1 MSDFTPSTPSTTST
15 PGELIAAE
23 AASQGGKLL
32 AYQVGLLYPRFR
44 GVPREALAE
53 VFDRHGFAKIAKR
66 LRSITERTALAHVCG
81 RPGDVA
87 SRGLHIVSVRQTDGD
102 HLQAWVI
109 CKASEVGREDVEH
122 MSGARV
128 FSCPAGIFA
137 AGPVVGVEDPTCKAL
152 ADELAAR
159 AQLLASTC
167 DVATVSRA
175 CGDALGEVTAYQ
187 FLSKGSYILRAGD
200 PGAQRI
206 AALYRDLRAS
216 FYDDVRRAGLQA
228 GVAEIMGHAG
238 SGNMLAVSDAIITDA
253 ERQVSELE
261 AQLDKD
267 RASGRRQ
274 PGLLQRHRAQA
285 QAVLDSIR
293 PLRELLGA
301 SAERLERLTSE
312 LVKGYGN
319 AQHSSDLSLPDWVR
333 DEIAN
338 IRDAGAPPP
347 ARPVGEP
354 ATSADAEPESEP
366 AVSDAASDA
375 DDDSDDPFN
384 M

>member
-1 MSDFTPSTPSTTST
+1 MSNPSDPTST
-15 PGELIAAE
+15 PGEQIAAD
-23 AASQGGKLL
+23 AASQGGTLL

-53 VFDRHGFAKIAKR
+53 CFERHDFTRIAKR

-87 SRGLHIVSVRQTDGD
+87 SRGLHMVSVKQTDGD

-109 CKASEVGREDVEH
+109 CKAAEVGREDVEH
-122 MSGARV
+122 MAGARV

-137 AGPVVGVEDPTCKAL
+137 AGPVVGVEDPTCRAL

-167 DVATVSRA
+167 DTATVSRA
-175 CGDALGEVTAYQ
+175 CGDALGQVTAYQ

-228 GVAEIMGHAG
+228 GVAEVMGHAG
-238 SGNMLAVSDAIITDA
+238 GGGGNVLAVSDAIITDA
-253 ERQVSELE
+253 EKQVAALE
-261 AQLDKD
+261 AQWSKD
-267 RASGRRQ
+267 QGAKGHT
-274 PGLLQRHRAQA
+274 LARHRNAA
-285 QAVLDSIR
+285 QAVLDGLR
-293 PLRELLGA
+293 PLRALLGT
-301 SAERLERLTSE
+301 SADRLERLTE
-312 LVKGYGN
+312 ALVRGYGN
-319 AQHSSDLSLPDWVR
+319 AQTAADLTLPDWVR
-333 DEIAN
+333 DECEAL
-338 IRDAGAPPP
+338 RDAGTDDEPVTGPAIPAPVAAP
-347 ARPVGEP
+347 E
-354 ATSADAEPESEP
+354 ADEADEAPEAPE
-366 AVSDAASDA
+366 DAAVKSPFDL
-375 DDDSDDPFN
+375 DD